1 MNSKSFLMTALLILG
16 FIANARTQTIQLI
29 SETEKVKQFGLVWG
43 LMKYHH
49 PHVSKGQYD
58 WDKVFVDKINE
69 LEEVKSQSELNMFLL
84 DFVNSVEPSKIK
96 SSTNHKGFFT
106 KNYDYDWIEK
116 YISSPDLYSH
126 LSKLRDN
133 TNIKSHYITGHTF
146 SSIPSF
152 DNEKGFDNFNYTF
165 KSHRL
170 LSLFS
175 FWNVIQ
181 YYYVNKYLMDE
192 NWVEIL
198 DKFIVKFSDCKSKF
212 DYEKTKAHLFTH
224 LNDSH
229 SFYYSKE
236 LSDSLLAYKP
246 PFGVNIINDTL
257 VVTSVDK
264 TLIKSKDLMLG
275 DLIFEIDG
283 KSIQANLDEKVK
295 PFLSSSNDT
304 YLKKWANWM
313 IFSNNKNL
321 ELSIKRDDQI
331 IKISLNLDNPSRTND
346 HSYLKPSTP
355 TEKWKNIEDNIGYLN
370 LKTISNDELKT
381 AFRDFSG
388 TKGIIID
395 LRNYPKNINI
405 NALAK
410 YLYREKKKFIKTI
423 SPIPNRPS
431 LAYFDKAPLKI
442 IKDPFIAGYHSSKYY
457 KGKVILLV
465 NKTTMSQAE
474 YIGMAIQASP
484 NCITVG
490 QNTAGA
496 QMNIT
501 SYTLPDKSEIN
512 FTSLGA
518 FYPDGTG
525 AQRKGLKIDYYVEE
539 TTSNFLQ
546 DQYIL
551 KGIELINSPH

>member
-1 MNSKSFLMTALLILG
+1 MNSKSYLMAVILTLC
-16 FIANARTQTIQLI
+16 FIFDASSLTIESL

-58 WDKVFVDKINE
+58 WDKVFIDKING
-69 LEEVKSQSELNMFLL
+69 LEEVKSQTELNIFLL
-84 DFVNSVEPSKIK
+84 DFVNSVDPGKIK
-96 SSTNHKGFFT
+96 SSTNLKGFFT

-116 YISSPDLYSH
+116 YTSSPDLYSH

-133 TNIKSHYITGHTF
+133 TNIKSHYITGHIF
-146 SSIPSF
+146 SSIPTF

-175 FWNVIQ
+175 FWNVMQ

-198 DKFIVKFSDCKSKF
+198 DEFIVKFSDCKSKF
-212 DYEKTKAHLFTH
+212 DYEKTKANLFTH

-246 PFGVNIINDTL
+246 PFGVSIINDTL

-264 TLIKSKDLMLG
+264 NLIKSKDLMLG
-275 DLIFEIDG
+275 DLIFEVNR
-283 KSIQANLDEKVK
+283 KSIQASLNEKVK

-331 IKISLNLDNPSRTND
+331 IKTSLNLDYPSRTND
-346 HSYLKPSTP
+346 HSFLKPSAP
-355 TEKWKNIEDNIGYLN
+355 TEKWKTLEDNIGYLN

-381 AFRDFSG
+381 AFKDFSG

-395 LRNYPKNINI
+395 LRNYPKNISLNT
-405 NALAK
+405 LAK
-410 YLYREKKKFIKTI
+410 YLYPKKKRFISTI
-423 SPIPNRPS
+423 SPIPHRPS
-431 LAYFDKAPLKI
+431 LAYFDKVPLKI
-442 IKDPFIAGYHSSKYY
+442 IKDPFIAGYHNSKYY

-484 NCITVG
+484 NCTTVG
-490 QNTAGA
+490 ENTAGA
-496 QMNIT
+496 QMNIA
-501 SYTLPDKSEIN
+501 SFTLPDKSAIN

-518 FYPDGTG
+518 FYPDGTE

-539 TTSNFLQ
+539 TTSNFLK